1 MMSSLEAVHLLTTYR
16 CEREC
21 DHCFVWAGPGQAL
34 TMPIGFIR
42 EVLSQAR
49 EVEGVKTIYFEGGEP
64 FMYYP
69 TLLEG
74 ARLARSMGFEIGIVT
89 NGYWGLTVEDALLCL
104 RPFAE
109 LGVSD
114 LSISDD
120 EYHRMSEEDLRASNV
135 VVAAEQLGI
144 LVGVLRVCKPGTEDE
159 GGGQLYFRGRAS
171 EKVAPEHCK
180 KDPMQLTSCPE
191 DLDRPSRVHIDPL
204 GLVHVCQGLVVG
216 DVRSQRLVD
225 IVNGYDCSE
234 MPVISALVEGGPA
247 ALVRRFRL
255 ELPIERFADD
265 CHLCYV
271 AREMLRAKYPLN
283 LGPDAMYG
291 REDQNRPD

>member
-1 MMSSLEAVHLLTTYR
+1 MS
-16 CEREC
+16 
-21 DHCFVWAGPGQAL
+21 
-34 TMPIGFIR
+34 IGFMR

-49 EVEGVKTIYFEGGEP
+49 EVEGVETIYFEGGEP

-109 LGVSD
+109 LGVAD

-120 EYHRMSEEDLRASNV
+120 EYHRMSDEDMRASNV
-135 VVAAEQLGI
+135 VVAAEQLGMPAS
-144 LVGVLRVCKPGTEDE
+144 VLRVCSPGTEEE

-171 EKVAPEHCK
+171 EKVAPEHCM
-180 KDPMQLTSCPE
+180 KDPMQLKSCPE

-216 DVRSQRLVD
+216 DVRSQRLAD

-234 MPVISALVEGGPA
+234 NPVIAALVEGGPA
-247 ALVRRFRL
+247 ALVSRFEL

-271 AREMLRAKYPLN
+271 AREMLRAKYPLD